1 MTDKAVPS
9 EAADH
14 NDVSPKALVKT
25 SFECCLSR
33 MPAPKGEPASGDS
46 TSATRLEKCSP
57 GSRARMYRSLE
68 LHAFP

>member
-14 NDVSPKALVKT
+14 NDVSPIALVKT

-33 MPAPKGEPASGDS
+33 MPAPKGEPASGAC
-46 TSATRLEKCSP
+46 TPETRLAKRTP
-57 GSRARMYRSLE
+57 GSRYCVI
-68 LHAFP
+68 